1 MRRISKIYNTLAL
14 SMMLLISTIAANEA
28 EACHAIALVNYTQQ
42 NATATY
48 IQLRAASNSPTCGC
62 APYWL
67 DLEVRC
73 MNDPFDGAPFSPGYW
88 GPLTTYPYFQSTKMT
103 KNSCVVQNYPWVTV
117 PFAGLCP
124 GVTYQYRMRENHHGQ
139 VGPWT
144 PAMTFTVPGASVN
157 LTGNITASTTNICQ
171 GQCATLTANVI
182 QGCQLALS
190 YSWSPGG
197 QTTKSITVCPSTTT
211 NYSVNV
217 VEACSNR
224 QFNANVTVNVVPPA
238 VAGTATINPSTI
250 CSGDPVS
257 LTLTGS
263 AGNIQWQSGPS
274 SSGPWANIGGAT
286 SANYTD
292 PSVTANTCYRAQV
305 TGCNGNVYSNVVC
318 VTVDPS
324 PVPNFSYTPVC
335 FGFTTSF
342 TDGSTNA
349 VSWQWD
355 FGDGTPGSTAQNPT
369 HTYGGSGSY
378 NVKLIV
384 KSSNGCTDSVT
395 LPVTVYDKPVANL
408 TFDTVCLG
416 GPTSF
421 QDLSTVGGGGSING
435 WTWNFGDGSP
445 NSSAQNPQHTYG
457 TPGTYNGYLIV
468 TTSDGCSDTLNFTV
482 PISQTPTANFSA
494 STVCLNNMT
503 QFTDLSTVGAGA
515 ISQWRWD
522 FGDGSGSSTQ
532 KNPSYTYTS
541 PGTYQVKLVAYAGV
555 TCADS
560 ITKTVIVNDMPVPG
574 FTFSNECANTSVGF
588 TNTSTIGSGS
598 ISGYAWDF
606 GDGSNSTQT
615 SPSHTYTNPG
625 SYNVKLIATS
635 DSGCVD
641 SITQTVTIYALPVT
655 DFSFDTVCLGNQTC
669 FTDKSTVQGSTINGW
684 QWVFGDGS
692 PVGTTQNPCHTY
704 SNPGS
709 YNVTVVVTSAD
720 GCTGNASHTIL
731 VNDNPTADFSLA
743 SVCLDDAASFTD
755 MSTVSAGAVTGWNW
769 DFGDGAN
776 STTKNPTHKY
786 TNPGQYTVQLIA
798 SAGTG
803 CSDTITKPIN
813 VHPMPV
819 ADFNFTDVC
828 DGNPLPLTDLSNIS
842 GGTIAGYQWDFGDS
856 QSGSN
861 QNENHNYGGP
871 GQYAVTLI
879 ITSDSGCT
887 DTVTKT
893 VEVYPMPQVDYTPTS
908 VCLGVTTQFTDKTN
922 VPGGVA
928 QSWIWNFGDGSAN
941 QGGQNPTHT
950 YNQSGQYTTSLI
962 VTTAKGCVDSVSHIV
977 NVNAVPVVDFEADT
991 LNGCDPVCANFT
1003 NLVTI
1008 ASGNIAT
1015 YSWDFGDG
1023 GSSPN
1028 ADPSHCY
1035 NSNSGSLVNYDVTL
1049 TVVSDSGCTAT
1060 LTKQNYIATYP
1071 YPIADF
1077 IANPDTKPI
1086 SDGEI
1091 SFEDKSYGSAKWDWD
1106 LGDGDS
1112 STVQNPVH
1120 VYKDTGRFAV
1130 VLRIENQYGCSD
1142 TTWKYI
1148 EIEPEFFIYIPNAFT
1163 ADGDNINDY
1172 WHPVVYGV
1180 DEMDTYI
1187 FDRWGEIIW
1196 EGHQLD
1202 SKWDG
1207 KVKGT
1212 TAETEVYV
1220 YLVVVKTVLGETKE
1234 YRGKVTLLK

>member
-1 MRRISKIYNTLAL
+1 MRRISMIYNALAL
-14 SMMLLISTIAANEA
+14 SIVLLISAVSANEA
-28 EACHAIALVNYTQQ
+28 KACHAIALVNYTQQ
-42 NATATY
+42 NITGTY

-124 GVTYQYRMRENHHGQ
+124 GVTYKYRMRENHHGQ

-144 PAMTFTVPGASVN
+144 PSMTFTVPGASVN
-157 LTGNITASTTNICQ
+157 LTGNITASNTNLCQ
-171 GQCATLTANVI
+171 GQCATLTANVT

-197 QTTKSITVCPSTTT
+197 QTTKSITVCPSSTTT
-211 NYSVNV
+211 YSVNV

-224 QFNANVTVNVVPPA
+224 QFNSNVTVNVVPPA
-238 VAGTATINPSTI
+238 VAGTASINPTTI

-263 AGNIQWQSGPS
+263 AGNIQWQSGPG
-274 SSGPWANIGGAT
+274 SSGPWTNINGAT
-286 SANYTD
+286 GANYTD

-305 TGCNGNVYSNVVC
+305 TGCNGNLYSNVVC
-318 VTVDPS
+318 VTVDPA
-324 PVPNFSYTPVC
+324 PIPNFTYAPVC
-335 FGFTTSF
+335 YGFTTSF

-369 HTYGGSGSY
+369 HTYGNSGSY

-395 LPVTVYDKPVANL
+395 LPVTVYDKPVANM

-416 GPTSF
+416 GPTTF
-421 QDLSTVGGGGSING
+421 KDLSTVGGGSSITG

-445 NSSAQNPQHTYG
+445 NSGAQNPQHTYG
-457 TPGTYNGYLIV
+457 SPGTFNGYLIV
-468 TTSDGCSDTLNFTV
+468 TSSDGCSDTINFTV
-482 PISQTPTANFSA
+482 PISQTPTANFGA
-494 STVCLNNMT
+494 TTVCLNNTT

-522 FGDGSGSSTQ
+522 FGDGSGASNQ
-532 KNPSYTYTS
+532 KNPSYTYAN
-541 PGTYQVKLVAYAGV
+541 PGSYQVKLVAYAGV

-560 ITKTVIVNDMPVPG
+560 IIKTVIVNDMPVPG
-574 FTFSNECANTSVGF
+574 FTFTNECANTSVGF

-598 ISGYAWDF
+598 IAGYIWDF

-625 SYNVKLIATS
+625 TYNVKLIATS

-704 SNPGS
+704 ANPGS

-731 VNDNPTADFSLA
+731 VNDNPTADFSLS
-743 SVCLDDAASFTD
+743 SVCLADAASFTD
-755 MSTVSAGAVTGWNW
+755 KSTVSAGAVTGWTW

-776 STTKNPTHKY
+776 STSKNPTHKY
-786 TNPGQYTVQLIA
+786 ANPGQYTVQLIA

-819 ADFNFTDVC
+819 ADFNFTNVC
-828 DGNPLPLTDLSNIS
+828 DGNPLPLTDLSNIN
-842 GGTIAGYQWDFGDS
+842 GGTITGYQWDFGDS

-871 GQYAVTLI
+871 GQYPVTLV

-922 VPGGVA
+922 VPGGMA
-928 QSWIWNFGDGSAN
+928 QSWVWNFGDGSAN
-941 QGGQNPTHT
+941 QAGQNPTHT

-962 VTTAKGCVDSVSHIV
+962 VTTAKGCVDSISHIV
-977 NVNAVPVVDFEADT
+977 NVNAVPVVDFDADT
-991 LNGCDPVCANFT
+991 LNGCDPVCVNFS

-1035 NSNSGSLVNYDVTL
+1035 NSKSGSKVDYDVTL

-1060 LTKQNYIATYP
+1060 LNKQNYISTYP

-1130 VLRIENQYGCSD
+1130 VLRIENQYGCAD

-1196 EGHQLD
+1196 EGHHLD